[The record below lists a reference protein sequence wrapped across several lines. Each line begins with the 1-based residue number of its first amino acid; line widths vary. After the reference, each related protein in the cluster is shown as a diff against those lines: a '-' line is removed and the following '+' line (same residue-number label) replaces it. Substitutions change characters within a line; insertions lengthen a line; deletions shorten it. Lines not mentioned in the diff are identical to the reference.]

1 MKKYKKWLISLLLV
15 LVIFILAGNYLYEK
29 KSDQKK
35 EKLIYIP
42 KTVDGT
48 NDFWT
53 SLILGTK
60 MAAKEYGADL
70 TILAPERE
78 QDVKRQN
85 ELLQQAIE
93 EKPDAILISPSS
105 FTDSDELLKKAKKA
119 GISIVYI
126 DSYTKENLQEF
137 TVATDNLEAGRKL
150 GEYARRLIEDEK
162 EAQIAI
168 VSHVKGVSTAVERE
182 QGFREGLGELGE
194 NVVEVVYCDSQFEKA
209 YELTQELL
217 KKYPHLKLIAG
228 MNEYSSVGA
237 ARAIRDAGAVQ
248 KVKVVGID
256 SSKEAVQ
263 LMEEGV
269 FSGLVIQK
277 AFKMGYIGVREA
289 IRMIYGEKVEKNID
303 SGSELVTLENM
314 YSSEI
319 EKLLFPFDTEKPSE
333 E

>member
-1 MKKYKKWLISLLLV
+1 M
-15 LVIFILAGNYLYEK
+15 
-29 KSDQKK
+29 
-35 EKLIYIP
+35 
-42 KTVDGT
+42 
-48 NDFWT
+48 
-53 SLILGTK
+53 
-60 MAAKEYGADL
+60 
-70 TILAPERE
+70 
-78 QDVKRQN
+78 
-85 ELLQQAIE
+85 
-93 EKPDAILISPSS
+93 
-105 FTDSDELLKKAKKA
+105 
-119 GISIVYI
+119 
-126 DSYTKENLQEF
+126 
-137 TVATDNLEAGRKL
+137 
-150 GEYARRLIEDEK
+150 
-162 EAQIAI
+162 
-168 VSHVKGVSTAVERE
+168 
-182 QGFREGLGELGE
+182 
-194 NVVEVVYCDSQFEKA
+194 VEVVYCDSQFEKA